1 MDYVYYFGY
10 GANRDLEMIKA
21 IIGSEPVWGKEAILQ
36 GYRLYLQSL
45 KDIIDPKDFG
55 QDDSFGARTRLE
67 RKWGS
72 DFKSYIIKKD
82 QNFSVAGT
90 IWKFSV
96 NDLRWVNNW
105 ELVDLGWYK
114 IVLDFVKTISGEKYL
129 CYIQYLTENDKSGED
144 VDGLHYETYVSD
156 KQKILNIAS
165 GLRERIKKEI
175 SSSPYSFWR
184 ATLYIFPGGDFKK
197 QVH

>member
-45 KDIIDPKDFG
+45 KDIIDLKDFG

-165 GLRERIKKEI
+165 GLRERIKKEL
-175 SSSPYSFWR
+175 S
-184 ATLYIFPGGDFKK
+184 
-197 QVH
+197 V